1 MSRARLPRRIAIFA
15 ALGLAVSG
23 AAFSGDAWA
32 QTSSGRERAVGARTT
47 IGVPAA
53 NACSQYVAEANSSD
67 EALAACNRALSTE
80 RLNRQLLIATHI
92 NRGALHLRR
101 REGEAALA
109 DFDAV
114 LAFDR
119 RHAEA
124 HLNRGAALV
133 MLNRAGEAVTAIT
146 EALGLGV
153 REPHKAYLNRGA
165 AREQLGDVRGAYED
179 YNTSL
184 EIQPDWGPA
193 NAELARFARAR
204 RERLAEVLGE
214 EANGGK

>member
-1 MSRARLPRRIAIFA
+1 MSRARLPRRIPFTCVGLI
-15 ALGLAVSG
+15 LAVSG
-23 AAFSGDAWA
+23 AAFA
-32 QTSSGRERAVGARTT
+32 QTSSGRERDVGARTT
-47 IGVPAA
+47 IGAPFAH
-53 NACSQYVAEANSSD
+53 ACSQFVAEGDVTDQAV
-67 EALAACNRALSTE
+67 AACDRAIASE
-80 RLNRQLLIATHI
+80 RLNRQLAIATRI

-101 REGEAALA
+101 RDGALALA

-114 LAFDR
+114 IAMEP

-133 MLNRAGEAVTAIT
+133 MLQEPGQAVTAIT
-146 EALGLGV
+146 TALGLNV

-165 AREQLGDVRGAYED
+165 AREALGDLRGAMED
-179 YNTSL
+179 YSTAL

-204 RERLAEVLGE
+204 REHLADVLAESSAGNE
-214 EANGGK
+214 

>member
-1 MSRARLPRRIAIFA
+1 MSRARLPRRIAIA
-15 ALGLAVSG
+15 ATLAFLALSG
-23 AAFSGDAWA
+23 TTLA
-32 QTSSGRERAVGARTT
+32 QTSSGRERDIGSRTT
-47 IGVPAA
+47 IGAPAA
-53 NACSQYVAEANSSD
+53 QDCSRFVAEGNITD
-67 EALAACNRALSTE
+67 QALAACDRALATE
-80 RLNRQLLIATHI
+80 RLNRQLQIATYI

-114 LAFDR
+114 IAMDR

-133 MLNRAGEAVTAIT
+133 MLQQPGQAVTAIT

-153 REPHKAYLNRGA
+153 REPHKAYFNRGA
-165 AREQLGDVRGAYED
+165 AREALGDLRGAFED
-179 YNTSL
+179 YNTAL

-193 NAELARFARAR
+193 NAELARFARTR
-204 RERLAEVLGE
+204 REHLAEVLGE
-214 EANGGK
+214 QAASN